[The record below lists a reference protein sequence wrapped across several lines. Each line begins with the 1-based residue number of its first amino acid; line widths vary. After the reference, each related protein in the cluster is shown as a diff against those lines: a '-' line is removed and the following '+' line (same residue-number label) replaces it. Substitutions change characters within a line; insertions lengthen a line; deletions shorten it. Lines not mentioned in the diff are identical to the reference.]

1 MLDGQVRMNY
11 RQGRT
16 LEAQLWLRRLP
27 SVIDGVAAGLTA
39 WVPCRFCHLLAVW
52 WKAGYSHPLGLT
64 LPICEMGIIRASGC
78 GGLSGEMW
86 QGM

>member
-1 MLDGQVRMNY
+1 MVEKITERH
-11 RQGRT
+11 RWCGRWSDC
-16 LEAQLWLRRLP
+16 LGSLL
-27 SVIDGVAAGLTA
+27 
-39 WVPCRFCHLLAVW
+39 FCHLLAVW